1 MLSRRSLLRLA
12 GSTAAAGLAFSG
24 FAGANDAA
32 QYLVVGS
39 NGVSSRLEDAG
50 FELRATLADDSIAL
64 AVGPAGERATIE
76 SVPGVTAA
84 GRNPTFRLSSP
95 PQIEDYTDSVTEPL
109 YPLQWDK
116 QVTDAAPAHE
126 ITTGDGSTI
135 AVLDTGVHYDHPDLA
150 GNVDGDAGRLFRGG
164 QVYSGTE
171 RDVVVPVDR
180 LDHEAGTTTVSGRHV
195 ADDAQY
201 HGTHVS
207 GIAAAAA
214 NDIGVVGTAP
224 DASIV
229 AYRVFYWHE
238 AGPPQEEGDPPE
250 GTAILTTTTFDILQA
265 IEYAAAAG
273 ADVANMSLGTPPL
286 QGSDHSDPSWRG
298 YQQVIQHATSQ
309 GTLVVASAG
318 NAEADLQHGG
328 TFSIP
333 NSTAGAISVSA
344 TAPNDELVFFSNYGT
359 NEIDLGA
366 PGGGYETLRK
376 TLCLGDGTVAG
387 CDPTAPDTDPGEC
400 ECDAPAWPYP
410 SNLILS
416 SVPPR
421 SQFGGAYGYVAGT
434 SMSAPQVAGAAALVR
449 SVDPSATPK
458 QVEQALLQSADL
470 VQGSNDPGLGAGR
483 LDVLGAV
490 EAAGGGS

>member
-12 GSTAAAGLAFSG
+12 GSTAAASLAFTG
-24 FAGANDAA
+24 FAGANESA
-32 QYLVVGS
+32 QYVVEGR
-39 NGVSSRLEDAG
+39 GKARKRVERAG
-50 FELRATLADDSIAL
+50 FSVKSSVANGSLLLVE
-64 AVGPAGERATIE
+64 GPADEVDQLSGL
-76 SVPGVTAA
+76 PGVKHAS
-84 GRNPTFRLSSP
+84 RNPQYRLASP
-95 PQIEDYTDSVTEPL
+95 PQTESFEDSVSEPL

-116 QVTDAAPAHE
+116 QVTDTAEAHDV
-126 ITTGDGSTI
+126 TTGEGASV

-150 GNVDGDAGRLFRGG
+150 GNIDADAGRLFRGG
-164 QVYSGTE
+164 EVYSGTE

-180 LDHEAGTTTVSGRHV
+180 GNPEAGTTTVSGRHV

-201 HGTHVS
+201 HGTHVA

-214 NDIGVVGTAP
+214 NDVGVVGTAP
-224 DASIV
+224 DASV
-229 AYRVFYWHE
+229 VSLRVFYWDE
-238 AGPPQEEGDPPE
+238 AGEPEEAGDPPA

-265 IEYAAAAG
+265 IEYAATVG

-286 QGSDHSDPSWRG
+286 QGSDHSDPSWSA
-298 YQQVIQHATSQ
+298 YQTVIQRTTRQ

-328 TFSIP
+328 TFSLP

-366 PGGGYETLRK
+366 PGGGYETQRK

-387 CDPTAPDTDPGEC
+387 CDPTEEGTDSGDCEC
-400 ECDAPAWPYP
+400 EAPAWPYP
-410 SNLILS
+410 QNLILS
-416 SVPPR
+416 TVPPR
-421 SQFGGAYGYVAGT
+421 SQFGAAYGYVAGT
-434 SMSAPQVAGAAALVR
+434 SMSAPQVSGTVALVR
-449 SVDPSATPK
+449 SMAPDAKPN
-458 QVEQALLQSADL
+458 QVEKALLKGAEGANGRS
-470 VQGSNDPGLGAGR
+470 DPRLGAGR

-490 EAAGGGS
+490 QQL